1 MQTLIYFL
9 VWGLVFFF
17 LMRLGCGAHI
27 MGHGLSHSANTTPPE
42 KNTDPVCGMTVET
55 AKAKS
60 SVYHGHTYYFCSQG
74 CREKFET
81 SPDGYVSGGA
91 RSAQNMEAG
100 HEHQH

>member
-9 VWGLVFFF
+9 FWGAVFFL

-27 MGHGLSHSANTTPPE
+27 MGHGHSHSASANPPE
-42 KNTDPVCGMTVET
+42 KETDPVCGMTVET

-60 SVYHGHTYYFCSQG
+60 SAYHGHVYYFCSQD
-74 CREKFET
+74 CREKFEAL
-81 SPDGYVSGGA
+81 PGDYVSGTA
-91 RSAQNMEAG
+91 RSMQNMEAS